1 MSERQWQQRIERQ
14 FDGDAPEG
22 DGGKPETAEQQAH
35 LDRLHRLRD
44 GVKSAASRQVIED
57 AQFPAFMDGIRERIE
72 APRVGHRRLWTFASV
87 TAAALIVAASTFIT
101 YVVVTNDSGT
111 GVGTVV
117 DAYESD
123 IPGAIVESSTS
134 EDGTVSVW
142 VTVPER
148 DIQ

>member
-14 FDGDAPEG
+14 FDGESPEG
-22 DGGKPETAEQQAH
+22 DGGKPETSEQQAH
-35 LDRLHRLRD
+35 LGRLHRLRD
-44 GVKSAASRQVIED
+44 GVKNAASRQVIED
-57 AQFPAFMDGIRERIE
+57 AQFPAFMDGIREQIE
-72 APRVGHRRLWTFASV
+72 APRTGHHRLWTFASL

-101 YVVVTNDSGT
+101 YLAVTNDSGP

-117 DAYESD
+117 EAYESD
-123 IPGAIVESSTS
+123 IPGATVDSSTS
-134 EDGTVSVW
+134 EDGTASVW